1 MFDDFLAKYP
11 DDEAAANAQFWKAK
25 SQLRVGQ
32 YEDAIKEF
40 LKIPEKYPSSTKVP
54 FSYHNAAVAYNKLG
68 RNEDAAKLLQK
79 VIDKYPISPAADQA
93 RQDLKQIK
101 GQ

>member
-1 MFDDFLAKYP
+1 M
-11 DDEAAANAQFWKAK
+11 
-25 SQLRVGQ
+25 
-32 YEDAIKEF
+32 
-40 LKIPEKYPSSTKVP
+40 P